1 MYKLFE
7 RKGRC
12 LKALKQYPRALEA
25 MKSAEMWMKYS
36 TLSEAKSSSFK
47 KEINKQVEG
56 PEFKQTWVLGYP
68 SGQINNTGSFYS
80 GTRQSE
86 HFHR

>member
-12 LKALKQYPRALEA
+12 LKALKQFPRALEA

-47 KEINKQVEG
+47 KEINKQVQ
-56 PEFKQTWVLGYP
+56 K
-68 SGQINNTGSFYS
+68 
-80 GTRQSE
+80 
-86 HFHR
+86 

>member
-47 KEINKQVEG
+47 KEINKQVRKSHSTNRFHSG
-56 PEFKQTWVLGYP
+56 GKMTRSWKQLK
-68 SGQINNTGSFYS
+68 QI
-80 GTRQSE
+80 TR
-86 HFHR
+86 F